1 VKTKLSASRE
11 LVDDLVAASRILAM
25 HEVLDAYGHVSARSD
40 REPERFIMSRS
51 LAPALVTAA
60 DLMELDAD
68 SEPLPDDERKG
79 FIERYIH
86 GEIYR
91 ARPEVMAVVH
101 SHSPSVIPFG
111 VTRTKLRPVY
121 HMGSFLWSGAPVFD
135 IRKVREEND
144 LLIRDR
150 PLGQA
155 LAGTLG
161 KCNCVLMR
169 GHGMTLIGDCVP
181 EAVFRAIY
189 TEMNARLQLQATQL
203 EGPIE
208 FLSDEEGRRSTAA
221 NRGTLERPWELWK
234 KKALAPE
241 NATAARKERRTR
253 R

>member
-1 VKTKLSASRE
+1 MKKPSGSKAASKALIE
-11 LVDDLVAASRILAM
+11 DLVAGSRILA
-25 HEVLDAYGHVSARSD
+25 HHGVLDAYGHISVRSD
-40 REPERFIMSRS
+40 KRPAHFLMSRS
-51 LAPALVTAA
+51 RAPALMSAA
-60 DLMELDAD
+60 DVMELGPD
-68 SEPLPDDERKG
+68 SEPVTDKRKG

-91 ARPEVMAVVH
+91 VRPEVMVVVH

-111 VTRTKLRPVY
+111 VTRTKLRPIY
-121 HMGSFLWSGAPVFD
+121 HMGSFLWSGAPVWD

-144 LLIRDR
+144 LLVRDR
-150 PLGQA
+150 PLGAA
-155 LAGTLG
+155 LAGALG

-169 GHGMTLIGDCVP
+169 GHGMTVVGATVP

-221 NRGTLERPWELWK
+221 NAGTLERPWELWK
-234 KKALAPE
+234 KAALGPAG
-241 NATAARKERRTR
+241 R
-253 R
+253 

>member
-1 VKTKLSASRE
+1 MKKPNASKA
-11 LVDDLVAASRILAM
+11 LIDDLVAGSRILA
-25 HEVLDAYGHVSARSD
+25 HHGVLDAYGHISVRSD
-40 REPERFIMSRS
+40 KRPERFLMSRS
-51 LAPALVTAA
+51 RAPALMIAA
-60 DLMELDAD
+60 DVMELGPD
-68 SEPLPDDERKG
+68 SEAISDKRKG

-91 ARPEVMAVVH
+91 TRPDVMAVVH

-111 VTRTKLRPVY
+111 VTRSKLRPIY
-121 HMGSFLWSGAPVFD
+121 HMGSFLWSGAPVWD
-135 IRKVREEND
+135 IRTVRQDND
-144 LLIRDR
+144 LLVRDR

-155 LAGTLG
+155 LAGALG

-169 GHGMTLIGDCVP
+169 GHGMTVVGASVP

-221 NRGTLERPWELWK
+221 NAGTLERPWEVWK
-234 KKALAPE
+234 KAALG
-241 NATAARKERRTR
+241 RG
-253 R
+253 

>member
-1 VKTKLSASRE
+1 MKKVSASKA
-11 LVDDLVAASRILAM
+11 LVDDLVAASRILAA

-40 REPERFIMSRS
+40 KRPDRFIMSRS
-51 LAPALVTAA
+51 RAPALVTAA

-68 SEPLPDDERKG
+68 SEALPGDKRKG

-111 VTRTKLRPVY
+111 ITRTRLRPVY
-121 HMGSFLWSGAPVFD
+121 HMGSFLWSGAPVWD
-135 IRKVREEND
+135 IRNVREDND
-144 LLIRDR
+144 LLVRDR

-155 LAGTLG
+155 LARALG

-169 GHGMTLIGDCVP
+169 GHGMTVIGDGIP

-189 TEMNARLQLQATQL
+189 TEMNARLQLQAAQL

-208 FLSDEEGRRSTAA
+208 FLSDEEGRRATVS

-234 KKALAPE
+234 KGALS
-241 NATAARKERRTR
+241 RR
-253 R
+253 

>member
-1 VKTKLSASRE
+1 MKTKLSASRA
-11 LVDDLVAASRILAM
+11 LIDDVVAASRILAQ

-40 REPERFIMSRS
+40 RKPANFIMSRS
-51 LAPALVTAA
+51 LAPALVTTA

-68 SEPLPDDERKG
+68 SEPLPGEKRKG

-91 ARPEVMAVVH
+91 TRPEVMAVVH

-111 VTRTKLRPVY
+111 VTRTRLRPIY
-121 HMGSFLWSGAPVFD
+121 HMGSFLWSGTPVFD
-135 IRKVREEND
+135 IRTVRKDND

-169 GHGMTLIGDCVP
+169 GHGMTVIGDSVP

-234 KKALAPE
+234 KRAQ
-241 NATAARKERRTR
+241 RRI
-253 R
+253 

>member
-1 VKTKLSASRE
+1 MKTKLSASRA
-11 LVDDLVAASRILAM
+11 LVDDVVAASRILAR

-40 REPERFIMSRS
+40 KKPANFIMSRS

-60 DLMELDAD
+60 DLMDLDAD
-68 SEPLPDDERKG
+68 SEPLPGEKRKG

-91 ARPEVMAVVH
+91 TRPEVMAVVH

-111 VTRTKLRPVY
+111 VTRTKLRPIY
-121 HMGSFLWSGAPVFD
+121 HMGSFLYSGAPVFE
-135 IRKVREEND
+135 IRNEARDND
-144 LLIRDR
+144 LLIRDNR
-150 PLGQA
+150 LGKA

-169 GHGMTLIGDCVP
+169 GHGMTVIGDSVS

-208 FLSDEEGRRSTAA
+208 FLSEEEGRRSMAS

-234 KKALAPE
+234 KGVSGRGRP
-241 NATAARKERRTR
+241 
-253 R
+253 

>member
-1 VKTKLSASRE
+1 MKKTKISASRA
-11 LVDDLVAASRILAM
+11 LVDDLVAASRILAG
-25 HEVLDAYGHVSARSD
+25 HGVLDAYGHVSARSD
-40 REPERFIMSRS
+40 RRPTNFIMSRS

-68 SEPLPDDERKG
+68 SEPLAGDKRKG
-79 FIERYIH
+79 FLERYIH

-111 VTRTKLRPVY
+111 VTRTKLRPIY

-135 IRKVREEND
+135 IRAVRKDND

-150 PLGQA
+150 PLGEA

-161 KCNCVLMR
+161 KSNCVLMR
-169 GHGMTLIGDCVP
+169 GHGMTVIGDGVQ

-189 TEMNARLQLQATQL
+189 TEMNARLQLQANGL

-221 NRGTLERPWELWK
+221 NRGTIERPWELWK
-234 KKALAPE
+234 KQAL
-241 NATAARKERRTR
+241 RRV
-253 R
+253 

>member
-1 VKTKLSASRE
+1 VKTKLSASPKLIE
-11 LVDDLVAASRILAM
+11 DLVAASRILAM

-40 REPERFIMSRS
+40 RKPERFVMSRS

-68 SEPLPDDERKG
+68 SEPLPGDKRKG

-135 IRKVREEND
+135 IRKEREDND

-150 PLGQA
+150 RLGMA
-155 LAGTLG
+155 LAGALG
-161 KCNCVLMR
+161 NCNCVLMR
-169 GHGMTLIGDCVP
+169 GHGMTVIGDSVP
-181 EAVFRAIY
+181 ESVFRAIY

-208 FLSDEEGRRSTAA
+208 FLSDEEGRRSSAA

-234 KKALAPE
+234 RSALG
-241 NATAARKERRTR
+241 RK
-253 R
+253 